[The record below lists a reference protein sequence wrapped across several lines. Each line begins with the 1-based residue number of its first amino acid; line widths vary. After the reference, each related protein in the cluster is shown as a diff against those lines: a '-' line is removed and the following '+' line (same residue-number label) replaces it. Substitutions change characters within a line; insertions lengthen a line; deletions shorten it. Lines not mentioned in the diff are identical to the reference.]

1 MLVRDVMT
9 GAPIYCS
16 AKTNLG
22 EAAAL
27 LWSRDCGM
35 LPVVDAEKKVIGVV
49 TDRDLFFAL
58 GTRNKRAGEITV
70 GEVAPAKPYVCK
82 GEDEIHAALEIM
94 ARHKVRRLPV
104 VGNEGRI
111 EGVLSMDDVV
121 LHARPR
127 TPGRQQDL
135 CYEDVIA
142 TMKKIYETR
151 SPVVMYRSAAAD

>member
-1 MLVRDVMT
+1 MLVKDVMT
-9 GAPIYCS
+9 GAPVYCH

-35 LPVVDAEKKVIGVV
+35 LPVVDGERKVIGVV

-58 GTRNKRAGEITV
+58 GTRNRLAGEITI

-82 GEDEIHAALEIM
+82 ADDDIHTALEIM
-94 ARHKVRRLPV
+94 ARRKVRRLPV
-104 VGNEGRI
+104 VNAEGRI
-111 EGVLSMDDVV
+111 EGVLSLDDVV
-121 LHARPR
+121 LHAHPR
-127 TPGRQQDL
+127 SAGWPQEL
-135 CYEDVIA
+135 SYEDVIE

-151 SPVVMYRSAAAD
+151 SPVVIYRRTAAD